1 VSPAMTDAFE
11 LLGEERR
18 PWLDA
23 EALKDRFQAMS
34 GPLHPDRF
42 HGAAEAEKA
51 AAGER
56 YSGLNTAYQL
66 LKEPRDRLLHLLELE
81 LGGKPKDIQRIPP
94 GTMDLFVE
102 VGQMCRD
109 CDEFLKK
116 KATATSP
123 ILKLQLMQAGMEWMD
138 RLIDLQGRVRA
149 MGDSLSAELM
159 AMNAV
164 WAAAPSVGDPARVSA
179 LPLERLEQ
187 VYRAMSYV
195 ARWTGQIQERVVQLA
210 V

>member
-1 VSPAMTDAFE
+1 MTDAFA
-11 LLGEERR
+11 LLGEARC
-18 PWLDA
+18 PWIDA
-23 EALKDRFQAMS
+23 DPLKDRFQAMS

-42 HGAAEAEKA
+42 HGAPEAERT
-51 AAGER
+51 AAGHR
-56 YSGLNTAYQL
+56 YADLNSAYQT

-102 VGQMCRD
+102 VGQTCRD

-123 ILKLQLMQAGMEWMD
+123 MLRLQVMQAGMEWMD
-138 RLIDLQGRVRA
+138 RLLDLQGRIR
-149 MGDSLSAELM
+149 
-159 AMNAV
+159 
-164 WAAAPSVGDPARVSA
+164 SVGDTLGSELSGLNGVWSSAPPVGDPGRQAA

-187 VYRAMSYV
+187 IYRALSYV
-195 ARWTGQIQERVVQLA
+195 ARWTSQLQERVVQLA

>member
-1 VSPAMTDAFE
+1 MTDAFA

-18 PWLDA
+18 PWMDA
-23 EALKDRFQAMS
+23 DVLKDRFQAMS

-42 HGAAEAEKA
+42 HGAPEAERTA
-51 AAGER
+51 VGHR
-56 YSGLNTAYQL
+56 YADLNSAYQT

-102 VGQMCRD
+102 VGQTCRD

-116 KATATSP
+116 KAAATSP
-123 ILKLQLMQAGMEWMD
+123 MLRLQVMQAGMEWTD
-138 RLIDLQGRVRA
+138 RLLDLQGRIRA
-149 MGDSLSAELM
+149 VGDRLGSELSGL
-159 AMNAV
+159 NPV
-164 WAAAPSVGDPARVSA
+164 WAAAPPVGSGDRPAA

-187 VYRAMSYV
+187 IYRALSYV
-195 ARWTGQIQERVVQLA
+195 ARWTSQLQERVVQLA